1 MKTILAVLIGALIC
15 SSGFSQNINFQ
26 EGTFEEVLA
35 KAKSENK
42 LVFMDCYTVWCGPC
56 KKLAK
61 EVFPQKEVS
70 AFFNDNY
77 VSLTM
82 DMEKGEGIELAR
94 YYNITAY
101 PTLLFLDVRG
111 EIVGRVEG
119 AVNADQLIEKG
130 KAALD
135 LE

>member
-1 MKTILAVLIGALIC
+1 MKTILVVLAGVLICG
-15 SSGFSQNINFQ
+15 SGFSQNINFQ

-61 EVFPQKEVS
+61 EVFPRKEVS
-70 AFFNDNY
+70 TFFNDNY
-77 VSLTM
+77 ISLTM
-82 DMEKGEGIELAR
+82 DMEKGEGIELAQ

-101 PTLLFLDVRG
+101 PTLLFLNASG
-111 EIVGRVEG
+111 EIVDRVEG
-119 AVNADQLIEKG
+119 AVNAYQLIEKG
-130 KAALD
+130 KAALN